1 MDGIKKTAL
10 LLSGLEW
17 QTVDLLLGRLDSESA
32 KAVRREMMSLGA
44 VSVKETDRLANEFLH
59 KAGRKHRKLP
69 TIMEH
74 QFAENTNYAPPYRSG
89 ERVCFGADAFIPPD
103 HLPNHSSNHSSN
115 YSSSYS
121 SNYPSSSPFNHSFNY
136 PSNRP
141 FDFLRYAETDDIVQE
156 IAEEHPQTVAVV
168 LAHLPASRAGKI
180 LGCLPSALQND
191 VTKRLAEFEETDQQI
206 LHEIELSL
214 RERLECRRNS
224 ETRRTKG
231 NAVLR
236 KIFET
241 SRTQE
246 TNQEPAATEF
256 PNRFYSFHDLEHLND
271 LELLTLFR
279 SVEPITVLTA
289 LIGAKPSLIER
300 VTKHL
305 SPTEEYQMRQQL
317 KHLGTI
323 NENDVTRARNILLN
337 KALQRRD
344 DRFID

>member
-1 MDGIKKTAL
+1 MDGIRKTAL

-17 QTVDLLLGRLDSESA
+17 QTVDLLLGRLDTESA

-59 KAGRKHRKLP
+59 KAGRKRRNPP
-69 TIMEH
+69 TVMEH
-74 QFAENTNYAPPYRSG
+74 QFAEHTNYSPPYRSG
-89 ERVCFGADAFIPPD
+89 KTVRFGAEAFIPPD
-103 HLPNHSSNHSSN
+103 HLPNHSSD
-115 YSSSYS
+115 Y
-121 SNYPSSSPFNHSFNY
+121 Y

-141 FDFLRYAETDDIVQE
+141 FDFLRYAETEDIAQE
-156 IAEEHPQTVAVV
+156 IANEHPQTVAVV

-180 LGCLPSALQND
+180 LGSLPAALQND

-214 RERLECRRNS
+214 RERLENRRNS

-246 TNQEPAATEF
+246 TNQSYAATEF
-256 PNRFYSFHDLEHLND
+256 PNRLYSFHDLEHLND
-271 LELLTLFR
+271 TELLTLFS
-279 SVEPITVLTA
+279 SVDPVTALTA

-305 SPTEEYQMRQQL
+305 SPTKEYQMRQQL
-317 KHLGTI
+317 KRLGTI
-323 NENDVTRARNILLN
+323 DENEVTHARNILLN
-337 KALQRRD
+337 KSQNLLR
-344 DRFID
+344 